1 MSGIKVE
8 SDVPVAMRDGTV
20 LRADIYRPDTSEVFP
35 SLVVRMPYNKSN
47 PRYQAFFDTVRVAK
61 AGYAV
66 VIQDCRG
73 TAASDGV
80 FEPVTDEA
88 RDGFDT
94 VEWVAVQPW
103 CNGRVGMYGLS
114 YHGLTQWAAASQRPP
129 SLVAMVPGMSAPG
142 MSLSAGGA
150 FMLHPALWWSI
161 FMSIFELPRRN
172 LPAGELL
179 KRRKALIHS
188 FDHVEE
194 EVLGLPLREVPCLQ
208 ESRLLDIYLEWLA
221 HTDDD
226 AYWQEHTA
234 AVFQNITIPALLFSG
249 WYDLNLSGTLACHH
263 GITTQGGSEQARQN
277 ARLVIGPWIHGVDLS
292 QQAGELDFG
301 LASSGSGIDFLG
313 QQIRWFDHWLKGA
326 ENGVQNTA
334 PVRIFVMGENAWR
347 DEQEW
352 PLTRSRYTKYYFHSN
367 GEANT
372 LHGNG
377 TLSTESPLSETCDQ
391 YDYDPKHPVP
401 STGGMML
408 SLTAQAGAFDQQEI
422 EKRSDVLVYT
432 SAPLEVSLEVT
443 GPITVTL
450 YAASSVRDTDFTAK
464 LVDVWPDGRAYILR
478 DGIIRARSR
487 TPGAPPSLIEPGRVY
502 EYSLDLGATSNV
514 FKPGHR
520 IRIEVSSSNFPL
532 YDRNSNTGNPIGA
545 DANLQAAN
553 QTIFHDENHP
563 SHILLPLIRRP

>member
-1 MSGIKVE
+1 MSAVKVE

-20 LRADIYRPDTSEVFP
+20 LRADVYRPDTAEAFP

-94 VEWVAVQPW
+94 VEWVAAQPW
-103 CNGRVGMYGLS
+103 CNGMVGMYGLS
-114 YHGLTQWAAASQRPP
+114 YHGLTQWAAASQQPP

-142 MSLSAGGA
+142 MPLSAGGA

-179 KRRKALIHS
+179 KHRKALIHS
-188 FDHVEE
+188 FDHLEE
-194 EVLGLPLREVPCLQ
+194 DALGLPLREVPCLQ
-208 ESRLLDIYLEWLA
+208 GSRLLDIYLEWLA

-226 AYWQEHTA
+226 AYWQEHAA

-249 WYDLNLSGTLACHH
+249 WYDLNLGGTLACHH

-277 ARLVIGPWIHGVDLS
+277 SRLVIGPWIHGVDMS

-301 LASSGSGIDFLG
+301 LTSSGSGIDFLG

-334 PVRIFVMGENAWR
+334 PVRIFVMGENVWR

-377 TLSTESPLSETCDQ
+377 TLSTEPPKAEACDQ
-391 YDYDPKHPVP
+391 YEYDPEHPVP
-401 STGGMML
+401 STGGMRL
-408 SLTAQAGAFDQQEI
+408 SLTAQAGAFDQKQVE
-422 EKRSDVLVYT
+422 ERSDVLVYS
-432 SAPLEVSLEVT
+432 SAPLEDSLEVT
-443 GPITVTL
+443 GPISVTL
-450 YAASSVRDTDFTAK
+450 YAASSAWDTDFTAK

-487 TPGAPPSLIEPGRVY
+487 NPGAPPSMIEPGRVY
-502 EYSLDLGATSNV
+502 EYSIDLGATSNV
-514 FKPGHR
+514 FKAGHR
-520 IRIEVSSSNFPL
+520 IRVEISSSNFPV
-532 YDRNSNTGNPIGA
+532 YDRNPNTGHPIGA
-545 DANLQAAN
+545 DADLQAAN
-553 QTIFHDENHP
+553 QTIFHDENHL
-563 SHILLPLIRRP
+563 SHILLPLIPRP